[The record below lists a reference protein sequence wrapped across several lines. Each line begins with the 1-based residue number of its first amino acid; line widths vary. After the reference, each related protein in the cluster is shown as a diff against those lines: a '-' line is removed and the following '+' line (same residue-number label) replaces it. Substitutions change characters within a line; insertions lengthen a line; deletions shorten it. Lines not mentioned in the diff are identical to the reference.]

1 MDTKNFSQFDEK
13 NKPANGDYVVGYDPN
28 TLSEIKIPVG
38 SLTTKGVDGDSLQ
51 VQYSKDNATW
61 HFPYMNGDTY
71 MRQKLGNNEWTSG
84 MFMGIAKHVKYIN
97 LMPSWTEKKEFV
109 ATWDVSSALLA
120 ICDTNSDEFTLRVVG
135 ASIGDIFEL
144 VLIDPSRVIFPGDFV
159 FNPGWKFPADTQ
171 YQYFKFMYLSTKA
184 IVNLVHTI
192 IAKPH
197 P

>member
-84 MFMGIAKHVKYIN
+84 MFMGIAKHV
-97 LMPSWTEKKEFV
+97 
-109 ATWDVSSALLA
+109 
-120 ICDTNSDEFTLRVVG
+120 
-135 ASIGDIFEL
+135 
-144 VLIDPSRVIFPGDFV
+144 
-159 FNPGWKFPADTQ
+159 NP
-171 YQYFKFMYLSTKA
+171 
-184 IVNLVHTI
+184 
-192 IAKPH
+192 KP
-197 P
+197 